1 MSPIRQYLHWQNLPS
16 VTILELGNLLK
27 ACKFH
32 GQTLKINCGWL
43 QAIFPGE
50 GNGKSLQYSRLENSM
65 DRGAWRLQSV
75 ESQRVG
81 HDRVTITYW
90 WSVLLGSRATAL
102 YLPAQVICSPTA
114 AAPPHCAQAPR
125 LWKPRWTETTLS
137 FKYWGPVLWS
147 LTAVSD
153 HTGVDKEADSYSCYT
168 SSPWCKSLILQLK
181 GLLGALNNQC
191 PELPCSSSGWESTLQ
206 LRGRGFYPW
215 RGNQD
220 STCHGATKPLSPN
233 KGAYML
239 QLRPNTDK

>member
-1 MSPIRQYLHWQNLPS
+1 
-16 VTILELGNLLK
+16 
-27 ACKFH
+27 
-32 GQTLKINCGWL
+32 
-43 QAIFPGE
+43 
-50 GNGKSLQYSRLENSM
+50 M
-65 DRGAWRLQSV
+65 DRLWRLTVVDYRQFSLEKEMASHSSILAWRIPWTEEPGGYSLWSRKESDTTEWLSLIDGQFYLGV
-75 ESQRVG
+75 EQQLS
-81 HDRVTITYW
+81 
-90 WSVLLGSRATAL
+90 
-102 YLPAQVICSPTA
+102 ICQLKSY
-114 AAPPHCAQAPR
+114 AAPPLQPHRTVHRLFTHR

-137 FKYWGPVLWS
+137 FKYGGPVLWS

-233 KGAYML
+233 KGSYML